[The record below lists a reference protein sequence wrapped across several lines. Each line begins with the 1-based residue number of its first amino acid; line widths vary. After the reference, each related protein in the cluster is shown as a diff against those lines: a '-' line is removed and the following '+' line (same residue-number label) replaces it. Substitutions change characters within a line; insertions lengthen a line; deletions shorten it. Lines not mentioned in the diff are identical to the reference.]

1 MNFSHLTP
9 AGDTAAILQEAARA
23 GSDVMIPGAFERRA
37 SRPAVPSPVAPADV
51 AALHAPAAVMSDW
64 QRLEYEREGGG
75 APIER
80 RSSRRR
86 RLLSRLW
93 RWVLYPSDPPAIVHP
108 LPAQW

>member
-37 SRPAVPSPVAPADV
+37 SRPAVPSPV
-51 AALHAPAAVMSDW
+51 APAAVMSDW